1 MGRILPLRNT
11 VQEYAWGSFSHLQD
25 LLSLPLES
33 RKRPM
38 AELWMGAHPSA
49 PSYVDMDGRWI
60 PLDRLIERNPGAI
73 LGDPPAT
80 AFHGRLPFLFKVLAV
95 GHPLSVQVHPNEI
108 QAQEGFEK
116 ENLAGLDSNHPHRS
130 YRDPYGKPELLC
142 ALTPFQALKGIRPL
156 REMLD
161 MLERISPRSLRDEIR
176 DLEASPS
183 EEGIRRFW
191 SKLMVM
197 GPERRSRVT
206 QEALESTKDA
216 KPGTAMHWVGRL
228 ASIHPGD
235 MGLLSPALLN
245 WIALEPGEAL
255 YVHTGDLHV
264 YLEGMGLELMGNS
277 DNVIRGGLTPKHVDP
292 DELMCVADFRPSPAG
307 TAETMDFPHGET
319 VYASPAREFCLS
331 RIEVRPGRDWKS
343 AASRGVDIVLV
354 VEGRGELQDLGR
366 GDILPVA
373 MGDAVLVPASL
384 EAYTIRGEAVL
395 ARASVPAPR
404 RKRVFLQDSESGGFR
419 GSGLGLEKG

>member
-25 LLSLPLES
+25 LLSLPSES

-60 PLDRLIERNPGAI
+60 PLDQLIERNPGAI
-73 LGDPPAT
+73 LGDPRAT

-95 GHPLSVQVHPNEI
+95 RHPLSVQVHPNEI
-108 QAQEGFEK
+108 QARDGFER
-116 ENLAGLDSNHPHRS
+116 ENLAGLDSNHPRRC

-156 REMLD
+156 HEMLD
-161 MLERISPRSLRDEIR
+161 MLTGIAARSLLEEIR
-176 DLEASPS
+176 ALEASPS

-191 SKLMVM
+191 SGLMVM
-197 GPERRSRVT
+197 GPDRRNRVT
-206 QEALESTKDA
+206 REALESTKDA
-216 KPGTAMHWVGRL
+216 KPGTPMYWVARL

-255 YVHTGDLHV
+255 YVDPGDLHV

-292 DELMCVADFRPSPAG
+292 DELMRVADFRPSPAR
-307 TAETMDFPHGET
+307 TAEAKGFPNGEK
-319 VYASPAREFCLS
+319 VYGSPAREFCLS
-331 RIEVRPGRDWKS
+331 RIEVRLERDWKS
-343 AASRGVDIVLV
+343 AESRGVDIVLC
-354 VEGRGELQDLGR
+354 VEGRGEFQDLER

-373 MGDAVLVPASL
+373 MGDAVLVPATVG
-384 EAYTIRGEAVL
+384 AYAIRGEAVL
-395 ARASVPAPR
+395 ARASVPPVPQ
-404 RKRVFLQDSESGGFR
+404 RKRMLLR
-419 GSGLGLEKG
+419 N